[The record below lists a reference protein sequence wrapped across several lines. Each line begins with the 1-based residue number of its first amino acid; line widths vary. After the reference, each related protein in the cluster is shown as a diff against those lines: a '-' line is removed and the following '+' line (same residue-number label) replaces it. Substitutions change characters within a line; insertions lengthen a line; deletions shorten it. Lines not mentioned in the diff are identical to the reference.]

1 MSDYTKA
8 LREAM
13 AANEDLRAEL
23 YGIAD
28 EACDIAKAFAPEDE
42 GTFRDSIDVKRVK
55 YRKLGKTTRI
65 ARVISTDDPERWRCW
80 NTGVAKMRKADPPPN
95 TPHSGAP
102 RQRSTRRLTTSGARS
117 RSESPRQSQA
127 TTSTTRACGMD

>member
-55 YRKLGKTTRI
+55 YKKLGKTTRI
-65 ARVISTDDPERWRCW
+65 ARVISTDDPEK
-80 NTGVAKMRKADPPPN
+80 VAVLEYGRGEDEESGPTPEYATFRRTAAAFNSPP
-95 TPHSGAP
+95 
-102 RQRSTRRLTTSGARS
+102 
-117 RSESPRQSQA
+117 
-127 TTSTTRACGMD
+127 DD

>member
-28 EACDIAKAFAPEDE
+28 EACDMAKTVTVASFADPT
-42 GTFRDSIDVKRVK
+42 GTFESSIEVRRTKYKKMGKSTRVA
-55 YRKLGKTTRI
+55 RI
-65 ARVISTDDPERWRCW
+65 VSTDDPAKVATLIHGRDADEEHGATPAFDIW
-80 NTGVAKMRKADPPPN
+80 NRTAAIFNSPAD
-95 TPHSGAP
+95 
-102 RQRSTRRLTTSGARS
+102 
-117 RSESPRQSQA
+117 
-127 TTSTTRACGMD
+127 DD